1 MFRPTLLER
10 IVHKVDEKTIPLF
23 AGFKR
28 AKLNN
33 TDFTIISNNCWGG
46 VCYNHFGIK
55 KLSPTVGCFIMT
67 DDYLKF
73 ITNLNYYLE
82 QELKIIRVEDA
93 RHYPFWKEDSCM
105 KNVPIGV
112 LDDVEIAFLHYKD
125 SEVAKDTW
133 NRRAQRVNR
142 SNLIFKFSYMNQC
155 TKEDLD
161 TFIEMQL
168 PGKKLCFV
176 KDAETAKKDRCL
188 VYYKG
193 FEKDNQISND
203 TYYWDRYFDVVKFIN
218 QGIVAQRM

>member
-23 AGFKR
+23 ADFKR

-46 VCYNHFGIK
+46 VCYNQFGIK

-93 RHYPFWKEDSCM
+93 RHYPFLLWSS
-105 KNVPIGV
+105 
-112 LDDVEIAFLHYKD
+112 F
-125 SEVAKDTW
+125 
-133 NRRAQRVNR
+133 
-142 SNLIFKFSYMNQC
+142 
-155 TKEDLD
+155 
-161 TFIEMQL
+161 
-168 PGKKLCFV
+168 FV
-176 KDAETAKKDRCL
+176 TL
-188 VYYKG
+188 
-193 FEKDNQISND
+193 
-203 TYYWDRYFDVVKFIN
+203 
-218 QGIVAQRM
+218 